1 MSGMSAQEL
10 ARWQALDWKL
20 IPGAPTE
27 PLVNMALDEVL
38 AERVGRGERSP
49 TLRIWGWRSP
59 CIVLGR
65 FQSVRNEIDE
75 AAAARNDV
83 QIVRRISGG
92 GAMFIEPEGAIT
104 WSIYAPQDLVKGM
117 TFAESYAH
125 FDAWVV
131 AALRDLGLDAWYE
144 PLNDITSSGGKIG
157 GAAQSRRAGAVLHHT
172 TMAYDMNIP
181 LMTQVLRIGREKL
194 SDKGV
199 KSADRRVGPLRQ
211 QTALPRQAIIDHM
224 VNHFANSFGLQED
237 TLTPDE
243 IADAEYRV
251 RDRFGTDSWIYY
263 LP

>member
-1 MSGMSAQEL
+1 MSQAQIE
-10 ARWQALDWKL
+10 RWRALDWKL

-27 PLVNMALDEVL
+27 PLLNMALDEVL
-38 AERVGRGERSP
+38 AERVGRGERAP
-49 TLRIWGWRSP
+49 TLRVWGWSRP
-59 CIVLGR
+59 CVVLGR
-65 FQSVRNEIDE
+65 FQSVRNEVDE
-75 AAAARNDV
+75 DAAARHGV

-104 WSIYAPQDLVKGM
+104 WSIYAPQDLVQGM

-125 FDAWVV
+125 FDSWVV
-131 AALRDLGLDAWYE
+131 TALRELGLDAWYE

-157 GAAQSRRAGAVLHHT
+157 GAAQSRRSGAVLHHT

-211 QTALPRQAIIDHM
+211 QTSLPRQAIIDHM
-224 VNHFANSFGLQED
+224 VSRFATQFGLQ
-237 TLTPDE
+237 PDALSSEE
-243 IADAEYRV
+243 IAEAEARV
-251 RDRFGTDSWIYY
+251 RDRFGADSWIHY